1 MAPSNFTS
9 LVGSFKIKYQ
19 EGKLKDFRLNVCPL
33 LDSVPFR
40 KAATGTSIEMDIP
53 VALTQHAGNTF
64 QAAGGNSTPNSPVPA
79 VVIAAKVTNQEIV
92 GALDVPFGVLQ
103 ALSNGDVVSY
113 LNPTLLRVFEL
124 EKSVRR
130 DQEITHL
137 HGGTSIGQISALGA
151 VTQVGSSSTYYRLV
165 TITAA
170 TWASGLWKF
179 MEGAPYDVYSALTSG
194 THRNA
199 AALTLG
205 LPLGFVGGSLPAGQV
220 VSPSTKQIYLT
231 GATGDLTAV
240 AVNDYIFRFG
250 AYALEGLGLKYILS
264 NTSATLFNI
273 PAGSYSGWTASQVA
287 VNSQPLTFVK
297 LASGVAEAVSGA
309 LASEMEVQTSP
320 KSFANLLTDQ
330 AGLRRYAAKPSA
342 FENGAEG
349 VTFYSEAGKIA
360 VISNPFV
367 MEGDTFG
374 YPKDTLMRIGTTE
387 PTDTMGGLRLEV
399 VNPSATSVRFY
410 FFAAEQIFAQQMA
423 ACIYWSGIVPNV

>member
-19 EGKLKDFRLNVCPL
+19 EGKLKDFRLNVCPI

-53 VALTQHAGNTF
+53 VALTQHSGNLF
-64 QAAGGNSTPNSPVPA
+64 QAAGGNGNVLPVPA

-137 HGGTSIGQISALGA
+137 HGGTGIGQLA
-151 VTQVGSSSTYYRLV
+151 STPAASTLV
-165 TITAA
+165 SGTVFQTTITLTAA
-170 TWASGLWKF
+170 TWSSGLWKF
-179 MEGAPYDVYSALTSG
+179 MEGSPLDAYSLVTG
-194 THRNA
+194 GVHRNA
-199 AALTLG
+199 AAMTLG
-205 LPLGFVGGSLPAGQV
+205 GGNNGVLAVNPAL
-220 VSPSTKQIYLT
+220 KQLQLT
-231 GATGDLTAV
+231 GTQADLNALISGDFL
-240 AVNDYIFRFG
+240 FRFG
-250 AYALEGLGLKYILS
+250 SNAVEGLGLKFILS
-264 NTSATLFNI
+264 NTTATLFNI
-273 PAGSYSGWTASQVA
+273 SAVTYSGWRASQVA
-287 VNSQPLTFVK
+287 VNAQPLTFVK

-309 LASEMEVQTSP
+309 LASELEIQTSP

>member
-53 VALTQHAGNTF
+53 VALTQHSGNTF

-79 VVIAAKVTNQEIV
+79 IVIAAKVTNQEII

-137 HGGTSIGQISALGA
+137 HGGTGLGQVSAKSA
-151 VTQVGSSSTYYRLV
+151 VTLVSGSVYEALI
-165 TITAA
+165 TITSA

-179 MEGAPYDVYSALTSG
+179 LEGAPYDVYSALTSG
-194 THRNA
+194 TKRNTTG
-199 AALTLG
+199 ALTLG
-205 LPLGFVGGSLPAGQV
+205 GGTANPIAVQPA
-220 VSPSTKQIYLT
+220 TKQITLT
-231 GATGDLTAV
+231 GAQADLTAV
-240 AVNDYIFRFG
+240 AVNDYIFRFT
-250 AYALEGLGLKYILS
+250 AYAVEGLGLKYIFS
-264 NTSATLFNI
+264 NTTATLFNI
-273 PAGSYSGWTASQVA
+273 SSATYSGWRASQVA

-309 LASEMEVQTSP
+309 LASELEVQTSP

>member
-19 EGKLKDFRLNVCPL
+19 EGKLKDFRLNVCPI

-53 VALTQHAGNTF
+53 VALTQHSGNTF
-64 QAAGGNSTPNSPVPA
+64 QAAGANSVPNAPVPA
-79 VVIAAKVTNQEIV
+79 VVLAAKVTNQEIV

-137 HGGTSIGQISALGA
+137 HGNTGIGQVSALSA
-151 VTQVGSSSTYYRLV
+151 VTAFGAIFQR
-165 TITAA
+165 TITISGA
-170 TWASGLWKF
+170 TWASGIWKF
-179 MEGAPYDVYSALTSG
+179 MEGSPYDAYSLAQAG
-194 THRNA
+194 TKRNTA
-199 AALTLG
+199 VMTLG
-205 LPLGFVGGSLPAGQV
+205 AGGVAGVLAQTA
-220 VSPSTKQIYLT
+220 VSPSTKQIVLT
-231 GATGDLTAV
+231 GATADLSAI
-240 AVNDYIFRFG
+240 AVNDFLFRANANG
-250 AYALEGLGLKYILS
+250 VEGLGLKFIFS
-264 NTSATLFNI
+264 NTTATLFNI
-273 PAGSYSGWTASQVA
+273 PALQYSGWQASQVA
-287 VNSQPLTFVK
+287 VNGQPLTFVK

-309 LASEMEVQTSP
+309 LASELEVQTSP

-410 FFAAEQIFAQQMA
+410 FFAAEQIFAQQLA

>member
-19 EGKLKDFRLNVCPL
+19 EGKLKDFRLNVCPI

-53 VALTQHAGNTF
+53 VALTQHSGNTF
-64 QAAGGNSTPNSPVPA
+64 QAAGGSGPTNSPVPA
-79 VVIAAKVTNQEIV
+79 VVIAAKVTNQEII

-137 HGGTSIGQISALGA
+137 HGGTGIGQISAKGA
-151 VTQVGSSSTYYRLV
+151 VTLVSGSVFEVLITV
-165 TITAA
+165 TAA

-179 MEGAPYDVYSALTSG
+179 MENAPFDVYSALTAG
-194 THRNA
+194 TKRNA

-205 LPLGFVGGSLPAGQV
+205 GGTANPTAVLPA
-220 VSPSTKQIYLT
+220 TKQIVLT
-231 GATGDLTAV
+231 GTTADLTAI

-250 AYALEGLGLKYILS
+250 AYAVEGLGLKYIFS
-264 NTSATLFNI
+264 NTTATLFNI
-273 PAGSYSGWTASQVA
+273 SSATYSGWRASQVA

-309 LASEMEVQTSP
+309 LASELEVQTSP